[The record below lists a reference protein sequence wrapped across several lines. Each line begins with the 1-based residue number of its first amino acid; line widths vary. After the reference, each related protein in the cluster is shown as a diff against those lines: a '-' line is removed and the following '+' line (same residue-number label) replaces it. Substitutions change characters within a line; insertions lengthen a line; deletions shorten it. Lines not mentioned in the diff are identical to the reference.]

1 MGAGREGIIQ
11 RMQNEE
17 NKLRTQLAL
26 AQVDLLDANAAL
38 KAAEEQ
44 SAKDEEELEALT
56 AQVNYWRQ
64 RTYKWMQE
72 ARKVI

>member
-38 KAAEEQ
+38 RAAEEQ

>member
-26 AQVDLLDANAAL
+26 AQVDLHDANVAL